1 MEIESIRN
9 YDENGERHGYQQGEW
24 YHAGLFTISYRGMVR
39 HGIKIGYTEWHVFG
53 ECEYYIS

>member
-9 YDENGERHGYQQGEW
+9 YDENGERHGYQQRKW
-24 YHAGLFTISYRGMVR
+24 NHYGLLTISYRGVLK
-39 HGIKIGYTEWHVFG
+39 HGIKIGYMEWHMFG